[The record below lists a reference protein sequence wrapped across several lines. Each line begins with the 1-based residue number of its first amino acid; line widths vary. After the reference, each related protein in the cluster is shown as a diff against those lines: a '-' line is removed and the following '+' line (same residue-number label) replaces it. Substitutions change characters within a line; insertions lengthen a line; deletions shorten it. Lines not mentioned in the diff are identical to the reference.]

1 VFDTHAA
8 TLVGLIRADTRRW
21 QILRMVESLELPDCW
36 IGAGFVRAAVWDHL
50 HQRQATLS
58 GDVDV
63 VWFDLERADAKADHA
78 LEARLRALDPLPW
91 SVTNQARMHVRN
103 TDRPY
108 RSMQD
113 ALAFWPDT
121 ATAVAVRARGDVIDI
136 AAPHGLDDLFNLV
149 VRPTPAFESDKLPH
163 FHARIVAKRWLER
176 WPKLTVIAG

>member
-50 HQRQATLS
+50 RQRQASLS

-91 SVTNQARMHVRN
+91 SVTNQARMHVHN

-108 RSMQD
+108 RSTQD

-136 AAPHGLDDLFNLV
+136 AGRTDSTTSSTSSCDRPPHSKATSCRNST
-149 VRPTPAFESDKLPH
+149 RESSPS
-163 FHARIVAKRWLER
+163 
-176 WPKLTVIAG
+176 AGSSAGRS